1 MLTKAKLMIPV
12 DRTDAS
18 YDLVPFARAFAQEY
32 GIRQIH
38 LVHVL
43 PLNPPVGSLEPLL
56 QATLPVSDLP
66 VLREGS
72 EVYLNRLVQDLQ
84 TDDFEVHQAIL
95 YDWDVANALIR
106 YTEEQQ
112 IDLVVMGTHG
122 RKGFNRLLMGSV
134 AEKVV
139 REAPCPVLTIRPD
152 KNLVKP
158 ALIRRIVVPTDLSKH
173 AKMAFKVSRHL
184 ASRHGATINLLHVVN
199 EEGLPPFY
207 DPYWKYNKSKE
218 ALRSKVYRL
227 LTKFIEEAEG
237 PSVQVNRAIRF
248 GKPEKEIPT
257 FASTIDADLIV
268 IPTHGLTGLA
278 HFLMGSITEKVLR
291 SATIPVLTLK
301 SFGKHI
307 SPLLVEDALSEQ
319 PPPA

>member
-1 MLTKAKLMIPV
+1 MLTKAKLLIPI

-18 YDLVPFARAFAQEY
+18 YDLVPFARAFALEY
-32 GIRQIH
+32 GIREIH

-66 VLREGS
+66 VLQEES
-72 EVYLNRLVQDLQ
+72 KTYLDQFAQKVLAGG
-84 TDDFEVHQAIL
+84 FEVHQAVL

-106 YTEEQQ
+106 YTEDQQ

-122 RKGFNRLLMGSV
+122 RKGLNRLLMGSV

-139 REAPCPVLTIRPD
+139 REAPCPVLTVRPD
-152 KNLVKP
+152 ANLVKP

-173 AKMAFKVSRHL
+173 AKMAFKVSLHL
-184 ASRHGATINLLHVVN
+184 AARHGAAIHLLHVVN

-207 DPYWKYNKSKE
+207 DPYWNYNKSKE

-227 LTKFIEEAEG
+227 LTKFMEETEG

-248 GKPEKEIPT
+248 GQPEKEIIA
-257 FASTIDADLIV
+257 FASGINADLIV

-291 SATIPVLTLK
+291 NATIPVLTLK

-307 SPLLVEDALSEQ
+307 SPLLAETPLPEESS
-319 PPPA
+319 PA